1 MSERDKRL
9 PPGQKAIP
17 HFPALQFG
25 TVPAVDLAHWR
36 LRLWG
41 AVETPCE
48 LDWETINR
56 LPKTERAFDLH
67 CVTRWSNYDTRW
79 SGFTLQALIDAG
91 YLSLLPEARFVM
103 QHAPGYSVNLP
114 LSVVMSENFLFATHY
129 DGQPLT
135 AEHGFPL
142 RGLPGAIPGRDD
154 LQDVYLWKGAKWL
167 NGLEFTTEDNPG
179 YWERRGYSMQ
189 ADIWK
194 EQRYA
199 EKE

>member
-1 MSERDKRL
+1 MSDQRL
-9 PPGQKAIP
+9 PPGQKRIDK
-17 HFPALQFG
+17 FPVLQFG
-25 TVPAVDLAHWR
+25 SVPAVDLAQWR

-41 AVETPCE
+41 AVQTPCE
-48 LDWETINR
+48 LDWETISR
-56 LPKTERAFDLH
+56 LPKTERIFDLH

-79 SGFTLQALIDAG
+79 SGFTLQTLIDAG
-91 YLSLLPEARFVM
+91 YLSLLPEARFVI

-114 LSVVMSENFLFATHY
+114 LDVVMSENFLFATHY
-129 DGQPLT
+129 DGTPLT
-135 AEHGFPL
+135 PEHGFPL
-142 RGLPGAIPGRDD
+142 RGLPGVIPGRDD

-167 NGLEFTTEDNPG
+167 HGLEFSAEDHPG

-199 EKE
+199 ENA